1 MSRFRELKQ
10 IVQRAE
16 HYETEAARKRRLR
29 AEARVHGAAEEGQT
43 ITDGGFI
50 AADSASPVREREEQ
64 TYTRHI
70 EPPEQ
75 GGKTYVRC
83 TYCERELLIE
93 LGGRDNLS
101 HAPGCPERESR

>member
-16 HYETEAARKRRLR
+16 HYETDTGRELRLR
-29 AEARVHGAAEEGQT
+29 AEAKMTARTERVVPDGGTGAAEATQSE
-43 ITDGGFI
+43 
-50 AADSASPVREREEQ
+50 SEKS
-64 TYTRHI
+64 TYTRHV

-83 TYCERELLIE
+83 TYCERELLTE

-101 HAPGCPERESR
+101 HAPGCPERES